1 MTTRKNAHAAAPANG
16 NVLSIPLNKLKK
28 SPRNARKTPHPEADI
43 VSLAASIAAHG
54 ILQCPVVEPEI
65 KDDKPTGFYLVTIG
79 EGRRQ
84 AQLLRAKRKEITK
97 TEPIRC
103 VVDTAQDAYEIS
115 LAENAIRSP
124 MHPADQFEAFH
135 ALQTEK
141 GLSAEDIAAR
151 FGVTPTVVK
160 QRLKLAAVS
169 PLLLDAYRNEEM
181 TYEQLSAFTITDDT
195 AKQERVWE
203 DIGSYSD
210 RDELLRAL
218 SEHHIA
224 ADDPRAVFVGA
235 DAYREAGGA
244 ILRDLFDEDGE
255 GYFTDPELLFRLA
268 AAKLETVA
276 ATVKAEG
283 WKWIEVMPRYGHG
296 AVAGFR
302 RVYPKERT
310 LSADEQVKREA
321 LEAEYTALEVEAG
334 SDDDEDSPLHER
346 FARIEEELATL
357 LGENAF
363 DPTDIARAGAV
374 VSLGHDGEPRIERG
388 FVRKED
394 DASPAKTTNPA
405 KQNGEAAPLSE
416 KLVAE
421 LTAHRT
427 LALRDALGDAPDLA
441 LTALVH
447 ALAAATFFPHS
458 GAVSCIKVSAHSQY
472 LGGHAP
478 GVEETPLAQHLQARH
493 ERFAAQMPESADDL
507 WAYLR
512 DMEPV
517 QQLALLAHCVSLT
530 VDAVRVP
537 KRMDVAEAH
546 ADRLF
551 QALNYDMASVWT
563 PTAANY
569 LGRVSKER
577 ILEAVREGV
586 SKEAAENL
594 ASMKKQAMAEAAEQ
608 RLKNRRWLPPVLR
621 VPAAAVPVAIAAE

>member
-1 MTTRKNAHAAAPANG
+1 MTKRKNVSSPASG
-16 NVLSIPLNKLKK
+16 STLFIPLNKLKK

-43 VSLAASIAAHG
+43 EALAASIAAHG
-54 ILQCPVVEPEI
+54 MLQSPVVEPEL
-65 KDDKPTGFYLVTIG
+65 KEGKPTGFYLVTIG

-84 AQLLRAKRKEITK
+84 AQLLRVKRKEIAK

-103 VVDTAQDAYEIS
+103 VVETAQDAFEIS

-124 MHPADQFEAFH
+124 MHPADQFEAFQ
-135 ALQTEK
+135 ALQTGK

-151 FGVTPTVVK
+151 FGVTPAVVR

-181 TYEQLSAFTITDDT
+181 TYEQLSAFTITDDI

-283 WKWIEVMPRYGHG
+283 WKWVEVMPQYDHS
-296 AVAGFR
+296 AISGFR
-302 RVYPKERT
+302 RVYRKERT
-310 LSADEQVKREA
+310 LSADEQAQREA
-321 LEAEYTALEVEAG
+321 LEAEYTALETEAG
-334 SDDDEDSPLHER
+334 SDDGEESPLNER
-346 FARIEEELATL
+346 FAAIEGELATL

-363 DPTDIARAGAV
+363 DPADMARAGAV
-374 VSLGHDGEPRIERG
+374 VSLAHNGEPRIERG

-394 DASPAKTTNPA
+394 DERPAKTANAA
-405 KQNGEAAPLSE
+405 KQPGEVAPLSE

-421 LTAHRT
+421 LTAYRT
-427 LALRDALGDAPDLA
+427 LALRGALGDAPDLA

-458 GAVSCIKVSAHSQY
+458 GSVSCIKVTPHSQY

-478 GVEETPLAQHLQARH
+478 NIDEAPLAQHLQARH
-493 ERFAAQMPESADDL
+493 ERFASQMPESPDEL
-507 WAYLR
+507 WVYLR
-512 DMEPV
+512 DMEPA

-530 VDAVRVP
+530 VDAVKLP

-546 ADRLF
+546 ADQLF
-551 QALNYDMASVWT
+551 QALDYDMASVWA

-594 ASMKKQAMAEAAEQ
+594 ATMKKAAMADAAEQ
-608 RLKNRRWLPPVLR
+608 RLKDRRWLPPVLR
-621 VPAAAVPVAIAAE
+621 TPPALAVAAE

>member
-1 MTTRKNAHAAAPANG
+1 MTKRKNVSSPASG
-16 NVLSIPLNKLKK
+16 STLFIPLNKLKK
-28 SPRNARKTPHPEADI
+28 SPRNARKTPHPAADI
-43 VSLAASIAAHG
+43 EALAASIAAHG
-54 ILQCPVVEPEI
+54 MLQNPVVEPEM
-65 KDDKPTGFYLVTIG
+65 KGSKPTGFYLVTIG

-103 VVDTAQDAYEIS
+103 VVEAAQDAYEIS

-124 MHPADQFEAFH
+124 MHPADQFEAFN
-135 ALQTEK
+135 ALHTEK

-151 FGVTPTVVK
+151 FGVTPAVVK

-169 PLLLDAYRNEEM
+169 PSLLDAYRNEEM
-181 TYEQLSAFTITDDT
+181 TYEQLSAFTITDDI

-210 RDELLRAL
+210 RDDLVRAL

-268 AAKLETVA
+268 AAKLEAVA

-283 WKWIEVMPRYGHG
+283 WKWVEVMPRYDHS
-296 AVAGFR
+296 AVSEFR
-302 RVYPKERT
+302 RVYPKERA
-310 LSADEQVKREA
+310 LSPDEQAKCEA
-321 LEAEYTALEVEAG
+321 LQAEYTALEVEAG

-346 FARIEEELATL
+346 FARIEQELTEL

-363 DPTDIARAGAV
+363 DPADIARAGAV
-374 VSLGHDGEPRIERG
+374 VSVGHDGEPRIERG

-394 DASPAKTTNPA
+394 DTRPVKTANPA
-405 KQNGEAAPLSE
+405 KLGEAAPLSE

-427 LALRDALGDAPDLA
+427 LALRDALGDAPELA

-447 ALAAATFFPHS
+447 ALAAETFFPH
-458 GAVSCIKVSAHSQY
+458 GGTVSCIRVSAHSQY

-478 GVEETPLAQHLQARH
+478 GIEQAPLAQHLQARH
-493 ERFAAQMPESADDL
+493 ERFAAQMPESPDDL

-530 VDAVRVP
+530 VDAVKLP
-537 KRMDVAEAH
+537 TRMDVAEAH

-551 QALNYDMASVWT
+551 QALDYDMAEVWT

-594 ASMKKQAMAEAAEQ
+594 ASMKKSAMAEAAEQ
-608 RLKNRRWLPPVLR
+608 RLKDRRWLPPVLR
-621 VPAAAVPVAIAAE
+621 TPPALAMAAE